1 MSTLKDLTG
10 MKFHNLTI
18 IKRLPNTSDGSAMW
32 ECLCD
37 CGNISIVNRVYLL
50 SGGHRSCGCLYGE
63 SNLKNKK
70 SYKNNRHSDR
80 KGVTYNENEDKWV
93 ARLTYRWVAYEL
105 GYHYKYDDAVAARV
119 RAENEVKQYGKV
131 ITYDSCRVIKK

>member
-1 MSTLKDLTG
+1 MHVRHKDLTG
-10 MKFHNLTI
+10 KKVGKLTVLEEI
-18 IKRLPNTSDGSAMW
+18 NGNNAI
-32 ECLCD
+32 CLCD

-93 ARLTYRWVAYEL
+93 ARLAHKGVAYAL
-105 GYHYKYDDAVAARV
+105 GYYYKYDEAVAARV

>member
-1 MSTLKDLTG
+1 MSRRHKDLTG
-10 MKFHNLTI
+10 KKFGKFTVLEEINGNNAI
-18 IKRLPNTSDGSAMW
+18 
-32 ECLCD
+32 CLCD

-50 SGGHRSCGCLYGE
+50 SGGCRSCGCLYGE
-63 SNLKNKK
+63 NNLKNKK
-70 SYKNNRHSDR
+70 SYKTNRHSDR

-131 ITYDSCRVIKK
+131 ITYDSCRIIRKK

>member
-1 MSTLKDLTG
+1 MRARHKDLTG
-10 MKFHNLTI
+10 RKVGKITVLKEINRNNAI
-18 IKRLPNTSDGSAMW
+18 
-32 ECLCD
+32 CLCD

-50 SGGHRSCGCLYGE
+50 SGVHGSCGCLY
-63 SNLKNKK
+63 SDNRLKNKK
-70 SYKNNRHSDR
+70 SYKTNKHSDR

-93 ARLTYRWVAYEL
+93 ARLAYKGVAYAL

-131 ITYDSCRVIKK
+131 ITYDSCRVLKK